1 MSITLI
7 KETTNIN
14 FTGFRRIAYGISAIA
29 ILASLLVILVNGGLR
44 YGVDFA
50 GGVMVQVQFENQI
63 SDEKVKEAL
72 GDMNLPG
79 LVVQESGGEGRDYL
93 IRFGSVAEGENS
105 RAQVLEALS
114 RAFPDNAASIQRM
127 EMVGPKVGEDLRN
140 MAMEALFYSVL
151 LMTVYISGR
160 FENSWFTAA
169 GVAIVLWAAVFSIDL
184 ITQYAGM
191 EAFNKMYAIGFAL
204 MITIFLMWK
213 LHLNFA
219 LGAIL
224 SLMHDVIITVGLLTL
239 LGYEID
245 LNIIAALLTLVGY
258 SLNDSIIVY
267 DRIRE
272 NLQEITKQ
280 EQRPSM
286 AEIINLSINQ
296 TLSRTIMTSVTT
308 LFVCLSL
315 FVLGGT
321 VINGFAFTILVGII
335 VGTYSSPF
343 VASPILMAFGDADMY
358 LGQQVKDDT
367 YDKPGEHGLV

>member
-1 MSITLI
+1 MPITLI

-29 ILASLLVILVNGGLR
+29 ILASILVILMSGGLR

-72 GDMNLPG
+72 GGMNLPG
-79 LVVQESGGEGRDYL
+79 LVVQESGEEGRDYL
-93 IRFGSVAEGENS
+93 IRFSSATEGENS
-105 RAQVLEALS
+105 RSQVLEALAM
-114 RAFPDNAASIQRM
+114 AFPDNVASIQRM

-169 GVAIVLWAAVFSIDL
+169 GIAFVLWGAVFSIDF
-184 ITQYAGM
+184 IAQYFGIA
-191 EAFNKMYAIGFAL
+191 AFNKMYAIGFAL
-204 MITIFLMWK
+204 VITVFLMWK

-224 SLMHDVIITVGLLTL
+224 SLIHDVVITMGLLTL

-272 NLQEITKQ
+272 NLQEMVKQ
-280 EQRPSM
+280 EQRSSM
-286 AEIINLSINQ
+286 AEIIDLSINQ
-296 TLSRTIMTSVTT
+296 TLSRTIMTSATT
-308 LFVCLSL
+308 LLVCLSL
-315 FVLGGT
+315 FILGGS
-321 VINGFAFTILVGII
+321 VINGFAFTMLVGVI

-343 VASPILMAFGDADMY
+343 VASPILRAEGGAEM
-358 LGQQVKDDT
+358 
-367 YDKPGEHGLV
+367 